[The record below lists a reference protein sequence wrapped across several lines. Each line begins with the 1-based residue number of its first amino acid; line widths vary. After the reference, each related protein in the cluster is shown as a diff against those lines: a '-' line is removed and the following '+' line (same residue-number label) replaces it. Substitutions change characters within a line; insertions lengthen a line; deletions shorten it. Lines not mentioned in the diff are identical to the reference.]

1 MSRPA
6 SIRNRLAGLAPL
18 VAILASVALLSF
30 DASAIAGIG
39 NPLKKAKEKLQKAA
53 EKKAGVESPEDGAGE
68 PVVFD
73 DVVLELTDARLEKIL
88 ATFRKAAAASAGR
101 PALVEKRGKLVE
113 ERGQIWEKY
122 DDTIMKLQRKRGDIE
137 TCQHDGFNEAQERRA
152 REYSQ
157 RALTDPALLE
167 KFKNLAAQN
176 NAAAAQGD
184 SAAQAR
190 INAGMMAEILPT
202 SEDSAA
208 VRKKCGP
215 IPARTAQENRMDAI
229 DKEVA
234 SIDDQ
239 LRRIDEKVAEAQSK
253 EGGLDRDQWAMAIE
267 RIQMYLSSVP
277 SSSGGGSGGD
287 NGPGSGGG
295 SGSGGGGASA
305 NSPRG
310 FSEEELKALEGRI
323 SELRRALGW

>member
-1 MSRPA
+1 
-6 SIRNRLAGLAPL
+6 LAPIA
-18 VAILASVALLSF
+18 AILASVSLLSF

-53 EKKAGVESPEDGAGE
+53 EKKAGVESPADGADE

-73 DVVLELTDARLEKIL
+73 DVVLELTDARLERIL
-88 ATFRKAAAASAGR
+88 TTFRKAAAAGAGR
-101 PALVEKRGKLVE
+101 PALVEKRGKLLE
-113 ERGQIWEKY
+113 EREQIWEKY
-122 DDTIMKLQRKRGDIE
+122 DDKIMDLQRKRGDIE

-190 INAGMMAEILPT
+190 LNAGMMAEILPT

-208 VRKKCGP
+208 VRRKCGP
-215 IPARTAQENRMDAI
+215 IPARTPQENRMDAI

-239 LRRIDEKVAEAQSK
+239 LRRIDERVAEAQSK
-253 EGGLDRDQWAMAIE
+253 EGGLDRDQWGMAIE
-267 RIQMYLSSVP
+267 RIQMYLSAVRSAK
-277 SSSGGGSGGD
+277 GGGSGGGGSSSG
-287 NGPGSGGG
+287 NGSDSGGG
-295 SGSGGGGASA
+295 SSGGGASA

-310 FSEEELKALEGRI
+310 FSEEELKALEGRV
-323 SELRRALGW
+323 SELRGALGW